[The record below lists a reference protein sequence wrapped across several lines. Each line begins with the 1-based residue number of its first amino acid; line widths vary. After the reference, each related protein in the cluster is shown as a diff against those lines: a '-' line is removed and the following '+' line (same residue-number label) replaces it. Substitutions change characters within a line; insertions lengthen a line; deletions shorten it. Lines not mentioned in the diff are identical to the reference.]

1 MRVAVDV
8 LGPVGEPY
16 LDARNQNIL
25 RMVLHPGFAEMGARR
40 SAIGLT
46 TFPKTGEIRL
56 CPRHVEHW
64 FGSGDLRRLTIRIS
78 NDALTAACDAAS
90 GEVELSCEGSLVDSR
105 IDALVATVNAERT
118 AGFPNGRLFLDS
130 VEQALAVALVNGYAV
145 RRPSPRIYR
154 GGLTPARLRRVTE
167 LVEAKI
173 DDDLSLEEMAES
185 VELSRAHFSQMFRK
199 STGQSPHQYVLRHR
213 VEHAKE
219 ILRTGDLR
227 VLDVAVT
234 CGFKTQQH
242 FARVFRQMCGIS
254 PTEYRERFLH

>member
-1 MRVAVDV
+1 MRVVVDV
-8 LGPVGEPY
+8 LGPVVEPY
-16 LDARNQNIL
+16 LDARDQNIL
-25 RMVLHPGFAEMGARR
+25 RMVLQPGFVEMGARR
-40 SAIGLT
+40 AAMGRTMFSKA
-46 TFPKTGEIRL
+46 GEIRL
-56 CPRHVEHW
+56 CPHHVEHW
-64 FGSGDLRRLTIRIS
+64 FGSSDLRRLSIS
-78 NDALTAACDAAS
+78 ISEDALTAAYDVAS
-90 GEVELSCEGSLVDSR
+90 GEVELRCDGSLVDPR
-105 IDALVATVNAERT
+105 VDALVATVNAESA

-154 GGLTPARLRRVTE
+154 GGLTPARLRRVTD

-173 DDDLSLEEMAES
+173 DEDLSLEEMAES

-199 STGQSPHQYVLRHR
+199 STGQSPHQFVLRHR

-254 PTEYRERFLH
+254 PTEYRQRFLQ

>member
-1 MRVAVDV
+1 MKVAVDV
-8 LGPVGEPY
+8 LGAVGEPY
-16 LDARNQNIL
+16 LDVRDQNIL
-25 RMVLHPGFAEMGARR
+25 RMVLQPGFVEMGARR
-40 SAIGLT
+40 AAIGRT
-46 TFPKTGEIRL
+46 TFSRVGEIRL
-56 CPRHVEHW
+56 CPLHVEHW
-64 FGSGDLRRLTIRIS
+64 FGSSDLRRLSIS
-78 NDALTAACDAAS
+78 ISDDALTAACDAAS
-90 GEVELSCEGSLVDSR
+90 GEVELRCEGSLVDPR
-105 IDALVATVNAERT
+105 VDALLASVNAERV

-173 DDDLSLEEMAES
+173 DDDLSLEELAES

-199 STGQSPHQYVLRHR
+199 STGQSPHQYLLRHR
-213 VEHAKE
+213 VEHAKK
-219 ILRTGDLR
+219 ILRAPNMR
-227 VLDVAVT
+227 VLDVAVA

-254 PTEYRERFLH
+254 PTEYRQ